1 MNIVIMGAGAI
12 GSLFGAL
19 LAKKN
24 TVILI
29 GRKKHINAINKNGLI
44 IENNT
49 KINVKIA
56 AQELIEHINFPP
68 DLLLLTVKSFD
79 TRDAIHQAKN
89 VIDNHTLILSLQNGL
104 DNIDK
109 IKDIINPHQILIG
122 ITNHGAFFSK
132 PGLIRHTGK
141 GKTIIGNINGKKTPR
156 IKHIAQILTEAGI
169 ETSIGKDIFKE
180 MWIKAII
187 NSSINPLTAIFNCK
201 NGCLLKNPILEN
213 IVERICK
220 ESTTIAQSIGMNI
233 QYEQTIRTT
242 KDIIKNTA
250 ENYSSM
256 VQSLQTRRKTEIDS
270 INKKIVE
277 VGKTRLVNVSLNTLL
292 VDIIESLSPK

>member
-1 MNIVIMGAGAI
+1 MNIIVMGAGAI

-29 GRKKHINAINKNGLI
+29 GRKSHIDAIHKKGLI
-44 IENNT
+44 IDNNT
-49 KINVKIA
+49 TINMKIA
-56 AQELIEHINFPP
+56 AHESIEYISDSP

-79 TRDAIHQAKN
+79 TRNAIHQAKN
-89 VIDNHTLILSLQNGL
+89 IIDNHTLVLSLQNGL
-104 DNIDK
+104 DNLDM
-109 IKDIINPHQILIG
+109 IKNIINANQILMG

-141 GKTIIGNINGKKTPR
+141 GKTIIGEINGKKTRR
-156 IKHIAQILTEAGI
+156 IKHIANIFSDAGI
-169 ETSIGKDIFKE
+169 KTSISEDIFRE
-180 MWIKAII
+180 VWIKTII
-187 NSSINPLTAIFNCK
+187 NSSINPLTAIFKCK
-201 NGCLLKNPILEN
+201 NGYLLKNPILERT
-213 IVERICK
+213 VERICK
-220 ESTTIAQSIGMNI
+220 ESTTIAQAAGMDI
-233 QYEQTIRTT
+233 AYEQTIQTT

-256 VQSLQTRRKTEIDS
+256 VQSLHTGRKTEIES

-277 VGKTRLVNVSLNTLL
+277 VGKTNLIDSPLNTLL
-292 VDIIESLSPK
+292 VEGIETLSSK